1 MRWVRWVKRKRRL
14 AAAAGMVLAVLL
26 VGIGTSGQAGAQGT
40 VTLNLYISGDTNI
53 FDLYTKA
60 FLPAF
65 TKRYPQF
72 KTNFVGLLHGNGDDG
87 VYDKILAAKRA
98 GHTVDVDLWETEPGY
113 VDEGIPEGLWVKL
126 SASLVPNIVK
136 VPVQTL
142 EAAQYYGLPYR
153 GSSVVIGYNSQFVK
167 NPPQTFDE
175 LVAWIKANPGKFTY
189 CDPNTGG
196 SGQAFVTAAIY
207 KFTGPDKFSGK
218 AYDPNEEAAWAPG
231 WKLLKDLQPAMYN
244 NGFHPNGN
252 VAVLQLLAQ
261 QNIWMASVWSDQGLD
276 FYNRGQLPKTM
287 KFEQIT
293 PPLIGDD
300 SRVTVPAGSAHL
312 EGALTLLNWLLTPEA
327 QNMVINEVA
336 GYPGIDW
343 KYMPESVRARFKDVA
358 KAFAPYPNPKYLADI
373 KRLWHEQVVGGQ

>member
-1 MRWVRWVKRKRRL
+1 MTQGRRIRSIL
-14 AAAAGMVLAVLL
+14 VAAGIALAVCVMSAGAPGL
-26 VGIGTSGQAGAQGT
+26 VGAQQT
-40 VTLNLYISGDTNI
+40 VTLNLYINGDTNI
-53 FDLYTKA
+53 FDLWQKG
-60 FLPAF
+60 FIPAF
-65 TKRYPQF
+65 TKRYPQY
-72 KTNFVGLLHGNGDDG
+72 KVNFVGLLHGNGSDG
-87 VYDKILAAKRA
+87 IYDKLLAAKRA
-98 GHTVDVDLWETEPGY
+98 ARTTDVDLWETEPGF

-126 SASLVPNIVK
+126 RPELVPNIVK
-136 VPVQTL
+136 VPTEVL
-142 EAAQYYGLPYR
+142 EAADYYGLPYR

-167 NPPQTFDE
+167 TAPSTFDD

-207 KFTGPDKFSGK
+207 RYTSPDKFAGK
-218 AYDPNEEAAWAPG
+218 AYSPNDEAAWEQG
-231 WKLLKDLQPAMYN
+231 WKLLRDLQPAMYN

-276 FYNRGQLPKTM
+276 FFKRGQLPKTM
-287 KFEQIT
+287 RFTQIT

-300 SRVTVPAGSAHL
+300 SRVTLPAGAAHL

-327 QNMVINEVA
+327 QTMVIDMVS

-343 KYMPESVRARFKDVA
+343 KYMPESLRAQFKDVA
-358 KAFAPYPNPKYLADI
+358 KGFSPYPNPKYLADI
-373 KRLWHEQVVGGQ
+373 KRLWHEKVVVGQ